1 MDFQAFLFL
10 ILIVS
15 LVSFFGF
22 QGFVHKKRLKSF
34 RYRIHV
40 NGTRGKSSITRLI
53 RAGLAKGGH
62 SVVAKTTG
70 TLARIIYSDG
80 SELSV
85 RRWGRPTI
93 LEQIRIVKE
102 AYKEKAEIF
111 VIECM
116 ALEPR
121 YQFSSEVQILNSN
134 ISVISNVRPD
144 HLEVMGP
151 TLDDVRKAFASAIPL
166 NGKLVLLESEN
177 SSIFTN
183 ACTDRRSEIVFV
195 SKEEVLSQ
203 SDQDMMLF
211 QYWEHKENV
220 AIALKVCEILGVTR
234 EIAFKGMLEM
244 EPDPG
249 ALTVFPIHFFG
260 KKLTFLNALAAN
272 DPQSSRLIWNEA
284 NMKYAKGSVRALL
297 LHCRDDRIERSIQL
311 ARETS
316 TWSGVQFVFL
326 TGTGT
331 TIAESEMKRLFQ
343 PGIKFLNL
351 EGKSP
356 ELIFESLLAQNE
368 SGSVIMA
375 LGNIGG
381 VGLELIQL
389 IRNRSENNH

>member
-1 MDFQAFLFL
+1 M
-10 ILIVS
+10 S
-15 LVSFFGF
+15 LLSFFGF
-22 QGFVHKKRLKSF
+22 QGFVHKKRLRAF

-53 RAGLAKGGH
+53 RAGLSKGGF

-70 TLARIIYSDG
+70 TLARIIYADG
-80 SELSV
+80 SELTV

-102 AYKEKAEIF
+102 AYNEKAEIL

-134 ISVISNVRPD
+134 IGVISNVRPD
-144 HLEVMGP
+144 HLEIMGP
-151 TLDDVRKAFASAIPL
+151 SLEDVKKAFASAIPV

-177 SSIFTN
+177 STIFTQV
-183 ACTDRRSEIVFV
+183 CEDRQTEIVSV
-195 SKEEVLSQ
+195 SEKEVLSK
-203 SDQDMMLF
+203 SEREMMQF
-211 QYWEHKENV
+211 KYWEHKENV
-220 AIALKVCEILGVTR
+220 AIALKVCELIGVSR
-234 EIAFKGMLEM
+234 ERAFEGMLEM

-249 ALTVFPIHFFG
+249 ALTVFPIYFFG

-272 DPQSSRLIWNEA
+272 DPESSRLIWNEA
-284 NMKYAKGSVRALL
+284 NMKYSKGSVRALV

-316 TWSGVQFVFL
+316 TWAGVQIVFL

-331 TIAESEMKRLFQ
+331 SFAEAEMNRLFQ

-356 ELIFESLLAQNE
+356 EFIFESLLAQNE

-381 VGLELIQL
+381 TGLELIQL